1 LEVEDNSETLVGP
14 DNRFEENPDTN
25 FDTNLVTNGNQTDN
39 SNEKQIDIA
48 GISDENVEFPK

>member
-1 LEVEDNSETLVGP
+1 MGP